1 MPQPG
6 RKKMNWKLITVG
18 IVLEIIVI
26 GTLILLTGCAKSAD
40 EVGVTSGNRA
50 SLPVTLNLL
59 IEHAQYSKDIYDSTQ
74 QESYNPKEVG
84 FWVTQD
90 NGITIIKIRGTDNY
104 NNIMTDIDVR
114 LVKDPELGIYF
125 HKGFLDAAAMVM
137 QSIDNDLSSVG
148 ERYFIE
154 HTVHITGHSLGGAT
168 AQIIGMWLHKRGHN
182 VQVFSYGSPKVSS
195 EVLSGGQPTH
205 WRVVNTSD
213 PITFMPFWPYR
224 HTGVFINVETLD
236 WGPDNDNGLISE
248 TDGLDHSISKYVIT
262 LKRQL

>member
-1 MPQPG
+1 
-6 RKKMNWKLITVG
+6 MNWKLITVG

-168 AQIIGMWLHKRGHN
+168 AQIIGMWLYKRGHN
-182 VQVFSYGSPKVSS
+182 VQIFSYGSPKVSTQ
-195 EVLSGGQPTH
+195 VLSGGQPTH
-205 WRVVNTSD
+205 WRVVRRSD
-213 PITFMPFWPYR
+213 PVPFTPPWPYV
-224 HTGVFINVETLD
+224 HTGIFIDSQTLD
-236 WGPDNDNGLISE
+236 WGPENDDGLISK
-248 TDGLDHSISKYVIT
+248 TDGLDHSISKYVTT
-262 LKRQL
+262 LKVYE